1 MSTDTNTSYLRGL
14 VNELRKPPNETPW
27 VEFKHNNANP
37 QDIGEYLSALS
48 NSAALEGKP
57 NAYLVWGIEDGTHD
71 VLGTTF
77 KSGETKKGNEALRRE
92 LAHPPA
98 ESSFA
103 LQIPFV

>member
-48 NSAALEGKP
+48 NAAATNSSLRKRF
-57 NAYLVWGIEDGTHD
+57 GIE
-71 VLGTTF
+71 VQNSA
-77 KSGETKKGNEALRRE
+77 KASRIIKETQ
-92 LAHPPA
+92 
-98 ESSFA
+98 ESEVIKPYDPKQGRKHA
-103 LQIPFV
+103 KYLPFWA